1 MIHFVVNPTARC
13 GYGKKVWSQ
22 VIEPILCS
30 EKLEYEAHFSEN
42 AGDIATICY
51 DLYRKNHAVTYSCTK
66 TSIPADG
73 KTEPRKDTSE
83 EPHEDTQT
91 AINDE
96 ISANTLTVIIV
107 GGDGS
112 LNEAIRL
119 IPDFNNIVLGYIPSG
134 SGNDLARDLKIKR
147 NPGKALYHLLH
158 QPTIRTMDLAFLE
171 YEDHQVRPFLISC
184 GIGFDAAV
192 CEKLSSSRIKEALNR
207 VKLGKLA
214 YLATA
219 LKELVTAKRSEAK
232 LVLSDDTTVIIPK
245 LLFLTGMI
253 HAYEGGGFRF
263 TPQAIDDD
271 GFLDVCAVGNIPKA
285 IALLILP
292 LAFFGKHYV
301 SKHIRHYRAKEIHVS
316 TKDALWV
323 HTDGEVTR
331 KSTSFH
337 VRCMKQWLTLRY

>member
-1 MIHFVVNPTARC
+1 MGETHMIHFVVNPTARC

-22 VIEPILCS
+22 VIEPILLS
-30 EKLEYEAHFSEN
+30 EKLEYEAHFSKN
-42 AGDIATICY
+42 AGDISTICY
-51 DLYRKNHAVTYSCTK
+51 ELYNKNCNETNHC
-66 TSIPADG
+66 
-73 KTEPRKDTSE
+73 
-83 EPHEDTQT
+83 
-91 AINDE
+91 
-96 ISANTLTVIIV
+96 TLTVIIV

-119 IPDFNNIVLGYIPSG
+119 LPDFNNIVLGYIPSG

-147 NPGKALYHLLH
+147 NPRKALYHLLH
-158 QPTIRTMDLAFLE
+158 QPTTRTMDVALLE
-171 YEDHQVRPFLISC
+171 YEDHQVRPFVISC

-192 CEKLSSSRIKEALNR
+192 CEKLSSSRIKEVLNR

-219 LKELVTAKRSEAK
+219 LKELIKAKRVDAK
-232 LVLSDDTTVIIPK
+232 LVLEDNTTVDIPK

-271 GFLDVCAVGNIPKA
+271 GYLDICSVGNIPKA

-301 SKHIRHYRAKEIHVS
+301 SKHIRHYLAKEIHVS

-331 KSTSFH
+331 KSASFH
-337 VRCMKQWLTLRY
+337 VRCIKQELTLRY